1 MKKVWI
7 AMILSGILCLAG
19 CSGAA
24 NTEQQPQEL
33 TTTVMIYMVGSDLE
47 AKSGAGTEDLEEI
60 AASGVDISKTNVL
73 VYAGG
78 SPKWHNDLADPEKH
92 TLLLLKEGGFEPVTQ
107 LEAYSMGESQCLSN
121 FLKYGHS
128 NYPASQYAL
137 ILWNH
142 GNGPVMGYGKDMLF
156 GSDGLTLQ
164 EMGAA
169 LADSPFGQENK
180 LKWVGFDACLM
191 ASAELAC
198 VWAPYAEFLVASQEV
213 EPAFGWNY
221 DFMAT
226 VCKTDTR
233 QVLTGLTQGYMD
245 TCLAY
250 FEERGY
256 TDRDTTLSCMDLS
269 YVPELETAINALFAR
284 AAEDVNQ
291 QYDQL
296 TVRRAK
302 TRALGRAST
311 GSEYDLID
319 LKDMGMWLGQLYP
332 DEVTALQQVLEK
344 MTVTNLTNSEDL
356 CGMSIYYPFHNKRY
370 YEKAWAQAY
379 RELGVLPQYQSYLE
393 GYEKIWLQNDK
404 LSLATPISPSMVSKE
419 TYTLQ
424 LTPAQAETYA
434 SSRYY
439 ILEQLGDELYTI
451 VYASTNITEK
461 DGLLTANFN
470 GNVIYLTDG
479 DGDYYIPVTQEH
491 DTVGDVTRYSVYTYL
506 SNKLSLLATVPE
518 GYEEREGKFRFQLA
532 VNNATQQIGISA
544 LLPAEE
550 EVESLSMLSGKTEEV
565 DLSQWV
571 KATFYHQRHRY
582 LVRHENGT
590 MKRLSQWPVSDVLT
604 GFELYVADGLDF
616 VYAPLTTGNY
626 SVVFE
631 IEDTQGNRYCSELLP
646 ITADGQLPA
655 AKEPDT
661 LQRHWGDKDRV
672 VLWEQEGLT
681 VFMQQIQDSY
691 SGATYTLGVD
701 NQTDRAVLVY
711 MRNPFIND
719 TVDASSLES
728 ILTLEALPGQ
738 VTLDESGINDWG
750 ALGKLQPLDRI
761 HSLEVQLM
769 VRDVLTMKTLLPYTW
784 VHIEIDKPNQLERF
798 FTWFG
803 ITWEDMQPS
812 RGIFATEQ
820 VIGENEYFRLSLLT
834 LGDYAANPEDQKLC
848 AGFKI
853 ENLSEEVI
861 YPTIEGFVLDGV
873 CVEAA
878 GGPYWVHP
886 GYSAY
891 FTATADHKNLERA
904 NLTDIRDMKVVMR
917 FDQEFTIL
925 GLGGFAQI
933 QQFPVD
939 LSQSGAGSK
948 VPVGGQV
955 LFDENGVQVRLLH
968 YEADEWAN
976 DWYVV
981 VDNNTDQDICL
992 NCTNTEINGTKV
1004 SSNSS
1009 TDIAIYEGQ
1018 VPANGKTIARISL
1031 IHFGAVE
1038 LEEMAFDMILQDFT
1052 QQKVLY
1058 EGKNRIQL
1066 NVADYS

>member
-1 MKKVWI
+1 MKKIWI
-7 AMILSGILCLAG
+7 AMILSGILCLTG
-19 CSGAA
+19 CGGAA

-156 GSDGLTLQ
+156 GNDGLTLQ
-164 EMGAA
+164 EMSAA
-169 LADSPFGQENK
+169 LGDSPFGQENK

-198 VWAPYAEFLVASQEV
+198 VWAPYAEYLIASQEV
-213 EPAFGWNY
+213 EPAFGWDY
-221 DFMAT
+221 GFMDT
-226 VCKTDTR
+226 VCKADTR
-233 QVLTGLTQGYMD
+233 QVLTGLAQGYMD
-245 TCLAY
+245 ACLAY

-256 TDRDTTLSCMDLS
+256 TDRDTTLSCIDLS

-284 AAEDVNQ
+284 AAEDVVE

-332 DEVTALQQVLEK
+332 QEVTVLHQVLEK
-344 MTVTNLTNSEDL
+344 MTVTNMTNSENL
-356 CGMSIYYPFHNKRY
+356 CGISLYYPFHNKRY
-370 YEKAWAQAY
+370 YEKSWAQAY

-393 GYEKIWLQNDK
+393 GYEQIWLQSDK
-404 LSLATPISPSMVSKE
+404 LALASSVTPSMVSRE

-424 LTPAQAETYA
+424 LTPEQAESYA

-451 VYASTNITEK
+451 VYASTNITENG
-461 DGLLTANFN
+461 GLLTANFN
-470 GNVIYLTDG
+470 GNVIYLKDG

-491 DTVGDVTRYSVYTYL
+491 DTVGDVTRYSVYLRLTNEL
-506 SNKLSLLATVPE
+506 SYAATAPE
-518 GYEEREGKFRFQLA
+518 GYEERNGTFRYQLA
-532 VNNATQQIGISA
+532 VNNTTQQIGISA
-544 LLPAEE
+544 LLPADE
-550 EVESLSMLSGKTEEV
+550 EVESLGVLSGKAEDV

-582 LVRHENGT
+582 LVRHENGAV
-590 MKRLSQWPVSDVLT
+590 KRLSQWPVSGVLT
-604 GFELYVADGLDF
+604 GFEVYVADGMEF
-616 VYAPLTTGNY
+616 VYAPLVTGNY
-626 SVVFE
+626 SIIFE
-631 IEDTQGNRYCSELLP
+631 IEDTQGSRYCSELLP
-646 ITADGQLPA
+646 ITAEGQLP
-655 AKEPDT
+655 KTEEPET
-661 LQRHWGDKDRV
+661 LQRHWGDEDRA
-672 VLWEQEGLT
+672 VLWEQEGIT
-681 VFMQQIQDSY
+681 VFMQQLQDSY
-691 SGATYTLGVD
+691 NGDTYTLGVD

-711 MRNPFIND
+711 MANPFIND
-719 TVDASSLES
+719 TVDASSLEN
-728 ILTLEALPGQ
+728 LFTLEALPGQ
-738 VTLDESGINDWG
+738 VTVDEYGISDWG
-750 ALGKLQPLDRI
+750 ALGSLQPLDR
-761 HSLEVQLM
+761 
-769 VRDVLTMKTLLPYTW
+769 VRSMEFRIMIRDALTMKTLLPYTW
-784 VHIEIDKPNQLERF
+784 VHLEIDEPNQLERF
-798 FTWFG
+798 FAWFG
-803 ITWEDMQPS
+803 ITWENMYAS
-812 RGIFATEQ
+812 RGIYATEQ
-820 VIGENEYFRLSLLT
+820 VIGETAEFRLSLLS
-834 LGDYAANPEDQKLC
+834 LGDYTELSDERSIC

-853 ENLSEEVI
+853 ENLTDDML
-861 YPTIEGFVLDGV
+861 YPSIAGLVLDGV
-873 CVEAA
+873 FLEAS
-878 GGPYWVHP
+878 GGPNWVYP
-886 GYSAY
+886 GCSAY
-891 FTATADHKNLERA
+891 FTAKVNHDDLERA
-904 NLTDIRDMKVVMR
+904 NLTDIRDVKVVMR
-917 FDQEFTIL
+917 FDRDYTIL

-933 QQFPVD
+933 QQFPVKLD
-939 LSQSGAGSK
+939 QVGAGSQL
-948 VPVGGQV
+948 PTGGQII
-955 LFDENGVQVRLLH
+955 FEENGICVRLLK

-976 DWYVV
+976 DWYMVV
-981 VDNNTDQDICL
+981 ENNTDQDICL
-992 NCTNTEINGTKV
+992 NCTNTEINDQKI
-1004 SSNSS
+1004 SDNSAIN
-1009 TDIAIYEGQ
+1009 IAIYEGQ
-1018 VPANGKTIARISL
+1018 VPANSKVISRFSL
-1031 IHFGAVE
+1031 IHFGEVD
-1038 LEEMAFDMILQDFT
+1038 LKYMAFDLIVQDFF
-1052 QQKVLY
+1052 QQKILY
-1058 EGKNRIQL
+1058 EGKTRIQL